1 MEIMVYFNSGDKA
14 RFNAEK
20 VSFDIGEC
28 YPLDSLRKGITCIN
42 WDNVCFIREVKPKE
56 EDEE

>member
-14 RFNAEK
+14 RFDSSK
-20 VSFDIGEC
+20 VVFVDDVGD
-28 YPLDSLRKGITCIN
+28 PVHALQNGIVRVN
-42 WDNVCFIREVKPKE
+42 WWNVCFIREVKPKE